1 MLRLKEQCIILD
13 MKASD
18 KDDAL
23 QELAS
28 AVHSNC
34 PAITADAL
42 LTVLQEREQVG
53 STGVGN
59 GVAIPHAKVAGL
71 DSLLLCF
78 GRSRKGVNF
87 EAVDN
92 RPVHLF
98 VQILSPAGMA
108 YEYLQTLARISR
120 LLKVEG
126 NRRSLLEAGSKQEIL
141 DIFNAPEPEPL
152 IPQE

>member
-1 MLRLKEQCIILD
+1 MLQLKEQCIILE
-13 MKASD
+13 MTAGG

-28 AVHSNC
+28 AIHSSC
-34 PAITADAL
+34 SEIDPEAVFS
-42 LTVLQEREQVG
+42 VLQQRELVG

-59 GVAIPHAKVAGL
+59 GVAIPHAKMSGL
-71 DSLLLCF
+71 DRLLLSF
-78 GRSRKGVNF
+78 GRSRKGINF
-87 EAVDN
+87 EAIDN

-98 VQILSPAGMA
+98 VQILSPTGMA

-120 LLKVEG
+120 LLKVEA
-126 NRRSLLEAGSKQEIL
+126 NRRSLLEAGTKREIL

-152 IPQE
+152 ITPK